1 MRRDDRHQ
9 TLDLRAPR
17 PPSPHR
23 RWRAARTLRLAVGTL
38 QSLLALQAFVALK
51 TLAALKT
58 LVKTLAALKT
68 LIKTLPALKTLAALP
83 SQRRV

>member
-1 MRRDDRHQ
+1 MAVRRDDRHQ

-17 PPSPHR
+17 PPSPR
-23 RWRAARTLRLAVGTL
+23 GRWRAARTLRLAVGTL

-51 TLAALKT
+51 TLVET
-58 LVKTLAALKT
+58 LVKTIAA
-68 LIKTLPALKTLAALP
+68 IKALVKALVALP